1 MPISPIV
8 PTNMEALK
16 RIYLGLPPGLRARVP
31 AGFEDWARARLLSL
45 LDRTGGVAALEARL
59 WGGFSRPALEGL
71 AALLADPAAPPRA
84 AGAAALALA
93 RWHGAAGDPETA
105 LDLARTARDR
115 NPALA
120 RDRRQVLIEAQL
132 LDRTGRRAEARSLI
146 DARIRGFDASAA
158 LLRANTL
165 DGDAARLAAVNAVLA
180 RSGLS
185 GIALRDPSAPLSLDN
200 LRGAARPGTEFGN
213 LVTVIVPVHDAAA
226 TLGTALRSLADQTH
240 ADLEILVVDD
250 ASHDASADVAADFAR
265 TDPRVRLI
273 RQSENTGSY
282 GARNRALAEARGA
295 FVTVQDADD
304 WSHPE
309 RIARHLADLRGAA
322 VSSNVSDWARA
333 SSDLRFTGPWR
344 PSAGLTGENFT
355 SLFFRRDLAARCG
368 PWDTARVS
376 ADREFADRLGRLHGQ
391 GARRR
396 LLPGVPLA
404 FGRSAPGSLTRAS
417 ATHAA
422 TMAHGIRRE
431 YREAAALWHSG
442 LDPDLPRGTGWRD
455 APPFFPAPRVIRSR
469 PGPDPAH
476 DLLLIADW
484 NLKGGAFHS
493 AFNMLRAGLAAGLDC
508 AALHYRR
515 YDLEPG
521 RPLDADFRRFALEN
535 GVRIVAPGERLE
547 ARTVVVTYPAVFDRP
562 MDRFPEVDHERVA
575 VVVNQM
581 AERDVAGTDVAYD
594 LARVRANLAELLGAE
609 GVWVPNSD
617 RVRRIMEADPRY
629 PRPHVETWTP
639 LRDLACWCARVPRWR
654 GADGGIPVLGRH
666 GRDHPLKWPTD
677 PEALR
682 SAYCAG
688 RPSET
693 RFLGGA
699 RHARARLRRW
709 PRNWS
714 VEAFGSRDVQEF
726 LSGLDV
732 FLHFPDPA
740 YIEEFGGAAMEAMA
754 AGVPVILAPELAEI
768 YGDAALTATPDDV
781 WPFVMRLWRD
791 EAFWKARVTAG
802 RAFVADNCGYAVF
815 PGRIERLFTAGA

>member
-1 MPISPIV
+1 MRETRPANSARTSAKDGGHSEPALQESLRMSPAGQII
-8 PTNMEALK
+8 EFYRRSQA
-16 RIYLGLPPGLRARVP
+16 LRARVP
-31 AGFEDWARARLLSL
+31 AGFEDWARARLLPL

-59 WGGFSRPALEGL
+59 WGGFSRPALAGL
-71 AALLADPAAPPRA
+71 EALLADPATPPRA

-93 RWHGAAGDPETA
+93 RWHGAACATDTA
-105 LDLARTARDR
+105 LDLARAARVR

-120 RDRRQVLIEAQL
+120 RDRRQALIETQL
-132 LDRTGRRAEARSLI
+132 LDRTGLRAEARALI
-146 DARIRGFDASAA
+146 DARVRGFDVSAA

-165 DGDAARLAAVNAVLA
+165 DDDAARLAAVNAVLA

-200 LRGAARPGTEFGN
+200 LRGAAGAGTTSGA
-213 LVTVIVPVHDAAA
+213 LVTVIVPVHDAEA
-226 TLGTALRSLADQTH
+226 TLGAALRSLADQTH
-240 ADLEILVVDD
+240 AALEVLVVDD
-250 ASHDASADVAADFAR
+250 ASRDASADVATDFAR
-265 TDPRVRLI
+265 TDPRFRLI
-273 RQSENTGSY
+273 RQTENTGSY
-282 GARNRALAEARGA
+282 GARNRALAEARGE

-309 RIARHLADLRGAA
+309 RIARHLADLLRAPA
-322 VSSNVSDWARA
+322 PFNVSDWARA
-333 SSDLRFTGPWR
+333 STDLRFTGPWR
-344 PSAGLTGENFT
+344 PSASLTGENFT
-355 SLFFRRDLAARCG
+355 SVFFRRDLVTRCG
-368 PWDTARVS
+368 PWDTARIS
-376 ADREFADRLGRLHGQ
+376 ADREFADRLDRLHGQ
-391 GARRR
+391 GSRRR

-431 YREAAALWHSG
+431 YREAAALWHAG
-442 LDPDLPRGTGWRD
+442 LDPVRLRETGWR
-455 APPFFPAPRVIRSR
+455 AASPFFPAPRAIRSL
-469 PGPDPAH
+469 PGPEPAH
-476 DLLLIADW
+476 DVLFIADF

-493 AFNMLRAGLAAGLDC
+493 AFNMIRAGLAAGLDC
-508 AALHYRR
+508 AALQYRR

-521 RPLDADFRRFALEN
+521 RPLDTNFRRFALEN
-535 GVRIVAPGERLE
+535 DVRIVAPGERLE

-594 LARVRANLAELLGAE
+594 LARVRANLAELLGTK

-617 RVRRIMEADPRY
+617 RVRRIMTENSRY
-629 PRPHVETWTP
+629 PRPHAETWTP
-639 LRDLACWCARVPRWR
+639 LRDLASWCARVPRWR
-654 GADGGIPVLGRH
+654 GADGGITVLGRH

-682 SAYCAG
+682 AAYCAG
-688 RPSET
+688 RPCET

-714 VEAFGSRDVQEF
+714 VEPFGSRDVQEF

-754 AGVPVILAPELAEI
+754 AGVPVILAPELGEI
-768 YGDAALTATPDDV
+768 YGGAALTAAPDDV
-781 WPFVMRLWRD
+781 WPL
-791 EAFWKARVTAG
+791 
-802 RAFVADNCGYAVF
+802 
-815 PGRIERLFTAGA
+815 

>member
-1 MPISPIV
+1 M
-8 PTNMEALK
+8 
-16 RIYLGLPPGLRARVP
+16 
-31 AGFEDWARARLLSL
+31 
-45 LDRTGGVAALEARL
+45 
-59 WGGFSRPALEGL
+59 
-71 AALLADPAAPPRA
+71 
-84 AGAAALALA
+84 
-93 RWHGAAGDPETA
+93 
-105 LDLARTARDR
+105 
-115 NPALA
+115 
-120 RDRRQVLIEAQL
+120 
-132 LDRTGRRAEARSLI
+132 
-146 DARIRGFDASAA
+146 
-158 LLRANTL
+158 
-165 DGDAARLAAVNAVLA
+165 
-180 RSGLS
+180 
-185 GIALRDPSAPLSLDN
+185 
-200 LRGAARPGTEFGN
+200 
-213 LVTVIVPVHDAAA
+213 
-226 TLGTALRSLADQTH
+226 
-240 ADLEILVVDD
+240 
-250 ASHDASADVAADFAR
+250 
-265 TDPRVRLI
+265 
-273 RQSENTGSY
+273 
-282 GARNRALAEARGA
+282 
-295 FVTVQDADD
+295 QDADD

-309 RIARHLADLRGAA
+309 RIARHLADLLRGPAPY
-322 VSSNVSDWARA
+322 NVSDWARA
-333 SSDLRFTGPWR
+333 STDLHFTGPWR
-344 PSAGLTGENFT
+344 PSPNLTGENFT
-355 SLFFRRDLAARCG
+355 SLFFRRDLMARCG

-391 GARRR
+391 GSRRR

-442 LDPDLPRGTGWRD
+442 LDPARLRGTGWQA
-455 APPFFPAPRVIRSR
+455 APPFFPAPRAIRSR

-476 DLLLIADW
+476 DVLFIADW

-493 AFNMLRAGLAAGLDC
+493 AFNMIRAGLAAGLDC

-521 RPLDADFRRFALEN
+521 RPLDTDFRRFALEN
-535 GVRIVAPGERLE
+535 DVRIVAPGERLV

-562 MDRFPEVDHERVA
+562 MDRFPEVACERVA

-594 LARVRANLAELLGAE
+594 LARVRTNLAELLGTE

-617 RVRRIMEADPRY
+617 RVRRIMDGDPRY

-639 LRDLACWCARVPRWR
+639 LRDLASWCARVPRWR

-682 SAYCAG
+682 AAYCAG
-688 RPSET
+688 RPCET

-768 YGDAALTATPDDV
+768 YGEAALTAAPDDV
-781 WPFVMRLWRD
+781 WPLVERLWRD
-791 EAFWKARVTAG
+791 EAFWKARVAAG
-802 RAFVADNCGYAVF
+802 RAFVAENCGYAVF
-815 PGRIERLFTAGA
+815 PGRIERLFTAEA